1 MRSGTHTKNKASKE
15 HTLHHITVY
24 SLYHEDV
31 SWFAYLV
38 DAPVF
43 TTYSCIVRIV
53 VSSLSAMSLISHSYY
68 NTLQFEVRTC
78 R

>member
-24 SLYHEDV
+24 SFKLYHEDV

-53 VSSLSAMSLISHSYY
+53 VSSLSVMSLISH
-68 NTLQFEVRTC
+68 
-78 R
+78 